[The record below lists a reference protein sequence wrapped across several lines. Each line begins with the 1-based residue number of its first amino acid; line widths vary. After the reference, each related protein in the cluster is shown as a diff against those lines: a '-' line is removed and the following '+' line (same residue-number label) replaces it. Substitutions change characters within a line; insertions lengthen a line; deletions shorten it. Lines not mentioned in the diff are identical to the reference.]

1 MEIKVDVYSNK
12 MVLSSEGRTLT
23 AQPDETFSTARLLI
37 GNLSVAEKCLEKA
50 IQDFGAIS
58 FLKVS
63 PTIIIQPHDFIE
75 DGLSEVEESLLSK
88 IAYYA
93 GAKEV
98 RVVAA

>member
-23 AQPDETFSTARLLI
+23 AQSDEPFSSARLLI
-37 GNLSVAEKCLEKA
+37 GNQSVAEKCLEKA
-50 IQDFGAIS
+50 VQDFGAIG

-63 PTIIIQPHDFIE
+63 PTIVIQPHEFIE
-75 DGLSEVEESLLSK
+75 GGLSDVEESLLSK

-98 RVVAA
+98 RVVVA